1 MRIIKIEV
9 IVYDIY
15 LTIRKLDADE
25 VGGIDR
31 I

>member
-15 LTIRKLDADE
+15 LTIRKLDTDE
-25 VGGIDR
+25 AGGIDR